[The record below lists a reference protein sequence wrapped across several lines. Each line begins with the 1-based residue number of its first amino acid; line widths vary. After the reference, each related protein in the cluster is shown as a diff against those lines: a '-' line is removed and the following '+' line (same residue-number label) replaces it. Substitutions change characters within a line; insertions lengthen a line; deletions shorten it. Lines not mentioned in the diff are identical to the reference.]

1 MVHNRIVETFYLIT
15 MFKQNLESSTK
26 LLRQL
31 AKTDKRL
38 PYRKPEIYS
47 LGSLEQVQAYYE
59 GNMVDGP
66 DSVYYYNG

>member
-1 MVHNRIVETFYLIT
+1 

-31 AKTDKRL
+31 AKIDKRL
-38 PYRKPEIYS
+38 PYRKPEVYS
-47 LGSLEQVQAYYE
+47 LGSLDRVQAYYQ

-66 DSVYYYNG
+66 DSTLYYNP

>member
-1 MVHNRIVETFYLIT
+1 

-31 AKTDKRL
+31 AKIDKRL
-38 PYRKPEIYS
+38 PYRKPEVYA
-47 LGSLEQVQAYYE
+47 LGTLEQIQAYYE

-66 DSVYYYNG
+66 DTAYYYNG

>member
-1 MVHNRIVETFYLIT
+1 

-26 LLRQL
+26 LLRKI
-31 AKTDKRL
+31 AKTNKLL
-38 PYRKPEIYS
+38 PYRQPEIYS

-66 DSVYYYNG
+66 DTAYYYNG

>member
-1 MVHNRIVETFYLIT
+1 

-38 PYRKPEIYS
+38 PYRKPEVYA
-47 LGSLEQVQAYYE
+47 LGTLEQIQAGYQ
-59 GNMVDGP
+59 GSQLDGP
-66 DSVYYYNG
+66 DTSYWWEP